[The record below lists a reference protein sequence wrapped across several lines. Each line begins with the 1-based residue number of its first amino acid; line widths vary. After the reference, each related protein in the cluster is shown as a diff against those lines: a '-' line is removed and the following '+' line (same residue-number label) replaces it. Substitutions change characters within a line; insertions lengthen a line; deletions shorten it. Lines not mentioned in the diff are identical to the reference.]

1 MRAWFK
7 HQISSYELQNDY
19 QIYGNGI
26 LTAGSFFPN

>member
-19 QIYGNGI
+19 FQIYGNGI
-26 LTAGSFFPN
+26 LTADIF